1 MKHIEIING
10 PNLTQL
16 RQICNLAQKI
26 KPKSVIRPTFIPF
39 LAF

>member
-26 KPKSVIRPTFIPF
+26 IRIFQSG
-39 LAF
+39 LQ